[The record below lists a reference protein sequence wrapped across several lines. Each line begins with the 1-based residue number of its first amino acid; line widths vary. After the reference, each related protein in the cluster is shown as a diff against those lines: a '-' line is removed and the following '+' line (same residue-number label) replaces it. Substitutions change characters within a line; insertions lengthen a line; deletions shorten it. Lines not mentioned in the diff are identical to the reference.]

1 MVMVQSGNTEA
12 AGANIASRHQQ
23 PRDPRRYC
31 TTLLDLIASIQ
42 AQHVADTATADAV
55 VLRLLREQR
64 VTFLNAAVWHEVAAM
79 SEG

>member
-1 MVMVQSGNTEA
+1 MVMVHSGNTEA

-23 PRDPRRYC
+23 PRAPRRYC
-31 TTLLDLIASIQ
+31 TSLFELIASIQ
-42 AQHVADTATADAV
+42 ARHGADAATADAV

-64 VTFLNAAVWHEVAAM
+64 VTFCNAAVWHEVAAM